1 MGKNKNKTRIA
12 SVVTTVGLIF
22 SSLPYA
28 AADTTVPYNVLA
40 HTDFENGDL
49 WGFSTSGATVSINKD
64 NVAGNSSAKL
74 EYKIVDQKG
83 GRVATKNFDTAVKG
97 SEVRVSFDWYP
108 GKINDKGGNPYE
120 NGGEFR
126 LIDSAGNIVFTI
138 NNTRNEVLNYFAK
151 GQETVKTSI
160 SNMEAWYHFDIQF
173 DNRNNTVT
181 LNMKDDNGAS
191 LSEHTFS
198 LDGSGFDGSLASL
211 KLVGIRTS
219 GNNETWDTYL
229 DNFEVSNVPVADNVL
244 YLVDKLAYHRVYVDQ
259 TTTDISS
266 IGLPKTVGVT
276 LADNSKKEVSVSKW
290 ENVGDNAWDPSKPG
304 VYEFKGTLAATDG
317 IVNSFNKTA
326 KIYVYN
332 RLSPQETDRQTEFLD
347 RGAIALKSDQGNF
360 VSWRLLA
367 DEYEKDVKFNIY
379 RNGDK
384 LNKEPLEVTNYS
396 DAAGASGDTYTVET
410 LVNGKSTEKNE
421 VQAADQDYLSIPM
434 QKPEGG
440 VTPDGQSYTYS
451 VNDSGVGDLDGDGQ
465 YEVIVKWY
473 PSNAIDSSFTGYTGP
488 TIFDAYKLDGTLLWR
503 MDMGHN
509 LTSGAHYNQFVI
521 SDFDGDGKDEFM
533 IKTAD
538 GTKTYGATDGKVDGS
553 KVISEIGHPADDGK
567 YVGTHGH
574 VVGGPEYMS
583 VFNGETGKVID
594 TIDYAFPVGEEDGG
608 ASWGDTWY
616 NRSDRFLSGLAYLDG
631 KKPSAIFG
639 RGYYER
645 TTFAAYTLENGKLKE
660 QWTFDSD
667 QAGKGA
673 GLGFHNL
680 SVGDVDNDGCDE
692 IVAGSLTL
700 DQDGSILYAMD
711 GEMGREQ
718 GSHGDAQHLG
728 AFDPDREGLSA
739 MEVHEIPAVASEELH
754 DAATGETLMSFYAYT
769 DAGRGLAANITSS
782 PGYEFWGAAGSTVDT
797 GGGVY
802 NVQGNV
808 ELSKK
813 PAGLSTN
820 FALYWDG
827 DLLNELLDDTSI
839 TKYNESTG
847 NVDLLNQFAGVHSN
861 NGTKAT
867 PTLQADILGDWREE
881 VLLPTTDDTE
891 LRIFSTTI
899 STPYRLF
906 TLMQDPLYRNGIG
919 FQNSAYNQP
928 PHLGFY
934 LGEDIKDTVLN
945 GKLPAPGVDYT
956 ANLQAMKH
964 TVGLELDSPVYS
976 VLRNNLD
983 QAQHKLESGK
993 PSQAAKHMDDF
1004 VKHLSREVNVNE
1016 DLKTK
1021 LIADANQL
1029 IKVWKGQASK

>member
-1 MGKNKNKTRIA
+1 MWNNKKKKRMAAI
-12 SVVTTVGLIF
+12 VTTIGFVF

-28 AADTTVPYNVLA
+28 SADTSSPYNVLA
-40 HTDFENGDL
+40 STNFEDSDL
-49 WGFSTSGATVSINKD
+49 WGFSTTGATVSINKD
-64 NVAGNSSAKL
+64 NVGGNTSSKL
-74 EYKIVDQKG
+74 EYKVVDQKG

-97 SEVRVSFDWYP
+97 SDISVNFDWYP
-108 GKINDKGGNPYE
+108 GEINDKGSNPYE
-120 NGGEFR
+120 NGGELR
-126 LIDSAGNIVFTI
+126 IIDSSGNTVFTI
-138 NNTRNEVLNYFAK
+138 NNTRNDVLSYFAK
-151 GQETVKTSI
+151 GQEAVKTNI
-160 SNMEAWYHFDIQF
+160 SNMEAWYHFNIHFDIKT
-173 DNRNNTVT
+173 NTVNLT
-181 LNMKDDNGAS
+181 IKDLNDTS

-198 LDGSGFDGSLASL
+198 LEGSGFDGSIASL
-211 KLVGIRTS
+211 KLVGVRTS

-229 DNFEVSNVPVADNVL
+229 DNFEVSNVPVPDNTL
-244 YLVDKLAYHRVYVDQ
+244 FLVDKLPYHRVYVNQ
-259 TTTDISS
+259 TTKDVTS
-266 IGLPKTVGVT
+266 IGLPEKVKVT
-276 LADNSKKEVSVSKW
+276 LADNSTKEIAVSKW
-290 ENVGDNAWDPSKPG
+290 ENAGDKAWDPSKPG
-304 VYEFKGTLAATDG
+304 VYEFKGTLADTNG

-332 RLSPQETDRQTEFLD
+332 RLTPSETDRQTEFLD
-347 RGAIALKSDQGNF
+347 RGVIALKSDNGNF
-360 VSWRLLA
+360 ISWRLLA
-367 DEYEKDVKFNIY
+367 DEYDKDVKFNIY
-379 RNGDK
+379 RNGEK
-384 LNKEPLEVTNYS
+384 LNKDPLEVTNYS
-396 DAAGASGDTYTVET
+396 DSEGASGDTYTVET
-410 LVNGKSTEKNE
+410 LVNSKSTEKSD
-421 VQAADQDYLSIPM
+421 VKATDKDYLSIPM

-473 PSNAIDSSFTGYTGP
+473 PSNAIDSSFNGYTGP

-538 GTKTYGATDGKVDGS
+538 GTKTYGATNGKFDGK
-553 KVISEIGHPADDGK
+553 KVISEIGNPADDGK
-567 YVGTHGH
+567 YVGTNGH
-574 VVGGPEYMS
+574 IVGGPEYMS

-594 TIDYAFPVGEEDGG
+594 TINYAFPVGEADGG

-667 QAGKGA
+667 KVGKGG

-700 DQDGSILYAMD
+700 DQDGTILYAMD

-728 AFDPDREGLSA
+728 AFDPNREGLSS

-754 DAATGETLMSFYAYT
+754 DAATGETLMSYYAYL

-782 PGYEFWGAAGSTVDT
+782 PGYEFWGAAGSTVDS
-797 GGGVY
+797 GGSVY
-802 NVQGNV
+802 NVKGNV
-808 ELSKK
+808 ELPKK
-813 PAGLSTN
+813 PSGLSTN

-827 DLLNELLDDTSI
+827 DLLDELLDDTSI

-847 NVDLLNQFAGVHSN
+847 KVDLLKNFDGVHSN

-881 VLLPTTDDTE
+881 ALLPTTDDSE

-899 STPYRLF
+899 PTQYRIY

-919 FQNSAYNQP
+919 FQNSGYNQP

-934 LGEDIKDTVLN
+934 LGEDIKDTVLS
-945 GKLPAPGVDYT
+945 GKLKAPGVDYT
-956 ANLQAMKH
+956 ANLKAMKH
-964 TVGLELDSPVYS
+964 TVGLELTSPVYS
-976 VLRNNLD
+976 VLRNNLE
-983 QAQHKLESGK
+983 QAQHQLDIGN
-993 PSQAAKHMDDF
+993 PSQAAKLMNDF
-1004 VKHLSREVNVNE
+1004 VKRLNGENNVNNA
-1016 DLKTK
+1016 LKTK
-1021 LIADANQL
+1021 LVSDANQL
-1029 IKVWKGQASK
+1029 IDAWNGLPSK